1 MKYNTH
7 TINLT
12 ADENFI
18 SFSTI
23 DGYAFKDPI
32 FEYNFT
38 YENILSSAR
47 FRTLQEYFNPFVT
60 LSAMP
65 LSAYTN
71 TSKFLSSNNLVIRRQ
86 VISNLLFT
94 GPLKL
99 IYTFDQIQ
107 QSTYP
112 IELIQYTFKN
122 IKQEQGLNFLQ
133 LNSKISPI
141 TSIYETTDNYITN
154 YYESISCYRTSLFL
168 DIFDINFS
176 IIQPSFLTDA
186 FNYKII
192 NQQLLDDKQTYLLT
206 LQGYEKNDIH
216 HAVISTENQLFVPP
230 VTAVVE
236 YSDLNLNVS

>member
-7 TINLT
+7 TISLT

-18 SFSTI
+18 TFSSI
-23 DGYAFKDPI
+23 DGYAFKDPV

-47 FRTLQEYFNPFVT
+47 FRTLQEYFNPFIT

-71 TSKFLSSNNLVIRRQ
+71 TSKFLSSNNLFVRRQ

-99 IYTFDQIQ
+99 IFSFDQIQ
-107 QSTYP
+107 QVTYP
-112 IELIQYTFKN
+112 IEMIQYTFKN

-133 LNSKISPI
+133 LNSKIFPI
-141 TSIYETTDNYITN
+141 TAIYETTDNYITN

-176 IIQPSFLTDA
+176 IIQPSFLTNE

-206 LQGYEKNDIH
+206 LQGYENNDIH

-230 VTAVVE
+230 VSAIVE

>member
-1 MKYNTH
+1 MKYNTN
-7 TINLT
+7 TITFT
-12 ADENFI
+12 ADENFMV
-18 SFSTI
+18 FSSI
-23 DGYAFKDPI
+23 DGYTFKDPI
-32 FEYNFT
+32 LGYDFT

-47 FRTLQEYFNPFVT
+47 FRTLEPYFNPFVT

-71 TSKFLSSNNLVIRRQ
+71 TSKFLSSNNLIVRKQI
-86 VISNLLFT
+86 ISNLVFT

-107 QSTYP
+107 QSIYP
-112 IELIQYTFKN
+112 IELIQYSFKN
-122 IKQEQGLNFLQ
+122 GFKEIGIDFLN
-133 LNSKISPI
+133 LNSKIPSI
-141 TSIYETTDNYITN
+141 TAFYETTDNYITN
-154 YYESISCYRTSLFL
+154 YYESISCYRSSLFL

-176 IIQPSFLTDA
+176 IIQPSFLNDA

-206 LQGYEKNDIH
+206 FQGYNKNDIH

-230 VTAVVE
+230 VSSIIE
-236 YSDLNLNVS
+236 YSPLNLNVS

>member
-7 TINLT
+7 VILLT

-18 SFSTI
+18 TFSAI

-38 YENILSSAR
+38 YENVLSSAR
-47 FRTLQEYFNPFVT
+47 FRTLQQYFNPFVT

-71 TSKFLSSNNLVIRRQ
+71 TSKFLSSNNLTIRRH

-99 IYTFDQIQ
+99 IYSFDQIQ
-107 QSTYP
+107 QSIYP
-112 IELIQYTFKN
+112 IELIQAN
-122 IKQEQGLNFLQ
+122 LGSEKQQIGLNFLN
-133 LNSKISPI
+133 LNSKIFPI
-141 TSIYETTDNYITN
+141 TATYETTDSYTTN
-154 YYESISCYRTSLFL
+154 YYESISCYRTALFL
-168 DIFDINFS
+168 DIFDVNFS
-176 IIQPSFLTDA
+176 IIQPSFLNDT
-186 FNYKII
+186 FNYKIL

-206 LQGYEKNDIH
+206 LQGYDKNNVH
-216 HAVISTENQLFVPP
+216 HAVISTENQLFAPP
-230 VTAVVE
+230 VTATID
-236 YSDLNLNVS
+236 YPDLNLNVS

>member
-1 MKYNTH
+1 MSYNTY

-18 SFSTI
+18 SFSSI
-23 DGYAFKDPI
+23 DGYAFKDPL

-47 FRTLQEYFNPFVT
+47 FRTLQQYFNPFVT

-71 TSKFLSSNNLVIRRQ
+71 TSKFVSSNNLVVRRQ

-94 GPLKL
+94 GPVKL
-99 IYTFDQIQ
+99 IYSFDQIQ
-107 QSTYP
+107 QLTYP
-112 IELIQYTFKN
+112 IELIQYTIKN

-141 TSIYETTDNYITN
+141 TATYETSDNYITN

-176 IIQPSFLTDA
+176 IIQPSFLTNI

-216 HAVISTENQLFVPP
+216 HIVISTENQLFVPP